1 MARPNKSLINALRK
15 AAEKLNESDK
25 YQWGHMGSCNCG
37 FLAQEITNLN
47 KGEIHTYAMQ
57 KYGDWTE
64 QAMDYCTDSK
74 QPFDLI
80 INTMVNEG
88 LTIEDLIE
96 LERLK
101 NKEVLKRIPNKDY
114 LRHNKKDDV
123 VKYMNAWADLLEEK
137 LLEKESRKNSKVEIE
152 ISEPVFA

>member
-1 MARPNKSLINALRK
+1 MARPNRSLISALRK
-15 AAEKLNESDK
+15 AAKKLNKSDK

-37 FLAQEITNLN
+37 FLAQEITKLN
-47 KGEIHTYAMQ
+47 KGEIHAYAMQ

-114 LRHNKKDDV
+114 LKHNKKEDV

-137 LLEKESRKNSKVEIE
+137 LKEKVSQNYTEVKTEVSK
-152 ISEPVFA
+152 PVFA